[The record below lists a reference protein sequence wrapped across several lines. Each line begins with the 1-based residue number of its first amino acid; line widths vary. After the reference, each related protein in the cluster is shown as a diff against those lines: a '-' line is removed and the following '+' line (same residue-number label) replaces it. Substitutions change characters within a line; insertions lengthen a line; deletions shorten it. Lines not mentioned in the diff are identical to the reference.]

1 MKHETF
7 NGPVNIGSE
16 QLISINDLVALV
28 AKIAKKDIK
37 IKHIDGPQGVRGRN
51 SNNDLIK
58 EKLKWK
64 PPQDL
69 KKGLTVTYN
78 WINNQV
84 HAK

>member
-1 MKHETF
+1 
-7 NGPVNIGSE
+7 
-16 QLISINDLVALV
+16 
-28 AKIAKKDIK
+28 
-37 IKHIDGPQGVRGRN
+37 VRGRN
-51 SNNDLIK
+51 SNNDLIQ

-64 PPQDL
+64 PSQDL